1 MTGSPITSGSG
12 QNTNPELGRPNVS
25 VVVVVR
31 PPNAW
36 VSNSRVSTLSHG
48 TQPEAAMA
56 MAQDAEDV
64 GR

>member
-1 MTGSPITSGSG
+1 MTGPPITSESG
-12 QNTNPELGRPNVS
+12 QNTDLELGRPNVS

-36 VSNSRVSTLSHG
+36 IPNSRVSTLSDG

-56 MAQDAEDV
+56 TVQDAEDV